1 VASPSS
7 SEPRAGAAPR
17 GGQPD
22 AFEQLGLAP
31 RYDVEPAELER
42 AFFERSKALHPD
54 RFAAAPAAERV
65 AALSKAR
72 ALNDAYALLK
82 RDASRAEY
90 LLAREGVAIGDNERI
105 DPELVMALLEEREQL
120 AEARQRGELREV
132 ERLAA
137 AMRARRAAAMGRV
150 KALFAALEGQAGEA
164 RPSAARDEALAELK
178 RQLILLRYVARYLEE
193 CDAALDED

>member
-1 VASPSS
+1 MASPSS
-7 SEPRAGAAPR
+7 SRPPG
-17 GGQPD
+17 PD
-22 AFEQLGLAP
+22 AFEQLGLPP
-31 RYDVEPAELER
+31 RYDLDPAQLEA
-42 AFFERSKALHPD
+42 AFFERSKQLHPD
-54 RFAAAPAAERV
+54 RFASAPAAERV

-90 LLAREGVAIGDNERI
+90 LLAREGIAIGDNERI

-137 AMRARRAAAMGRV
+137 AMRARRREALDRV
-150 KALFAALEGQAGEA
+150 AALFSAEAGA
-164 RPSAARDEALAELK
+164 GPGAARADQLAQIK